1 MILLTD
7 LIISLGV
14 TIIGAFAG
22 WSLNEYSTF
31 RRERPK
37 LRFQMMHTPENTLT
51 EKTLRTKTSIS
62 EYSIEIF
69 NVGKN
74 TFILDYFSLIYKDK
88 LLIDCFIDAD
98 KRVILP
104 NENIVY
110 TLMEQD
116 TNALQYHC
124 NQYQFEKCDVIAY
137 SIDGKKAKGKLELP
151 LFTLQANFTYSNG
164 LYRR

>member
-7 LIISLGV
+7 LISSLGV
-14 TIIGAFAG
+14 AIIGAFAG
-22 WSLNEYSTF
+22 WFLNEYSTF

-37 LRFQMMHTPENTLT
+37 LCFQMTHTPENALT

-88 LLIDCFIDAD
+88 LLIDCFIDAN

>member
-1 MILLTD
+1 MILLTE
-7 LIISLGV
+7 LIISLGGA
-14 TIIGAFAG
+14 IIGTFSG
-22 WSLNEYSTF
+22 WFLNEYSTF
-31 RRERPK
+31 RHERPK
-37 LRFQMMHTPENTLT
+37 LCFQMMYTPEYALT

-62 EYSIEIF
+62 EYSIEVF
-69 NVGKN
+69 NVSKN
-74 TFILDYFSLIYKDK
+74 AFVLDYFSLLYKNK
-88 LLIDCFIDAD
+88 LLVDFFIDVD

-116 TNALQYHC
+116 INALQYHC

-137 SIDGKKAKGKLELP
+137 SIDGKKAKGKLEVP
-151 LFTLQANFTYSNG
+151 LFTLQTNFTYSNV

>member
-1 MILLTD
+1 MILLTE
-7 LIISLGV
+7 LIISLGGA
-14 TIIGAFAG
+14 IIGAFAG
-22 WSLNEYSTF
+22 WFLNEYSTF

-37 LRFQMMHTPENTLT
+37 LCFQMMYTPEYTLT

-62 EYSIEIF
+62 EYSIEVF

-74 TFILDYFSLIYKDK
+74 TFILDYFSLLYKDK
-88 LLIDCFIDAD
+88 LLVDFFIDVD

-116 TNALQYHC
+116 INALQYHC

-137 SIDGKKAKGKLELP
+137 SIDGKKVKEKLEVP
-151 LFTLQANFTYSNG
+151 LFTLQTNFTHSNG